1 MEYIFDNK
9 FSEEDVNLLNEEVNF
24 VLEKNFKDNNYL
36 ILINFLKNLNLLKSA
51 VIKRSKLISN
61 YILQDDREPL
71 DDK

>member
-9 FSEEDVNLLNEEVNF
+9 FSEEDVNLLNEEINF

-36 ILINFLKNLNLLKSA
+36 ILINFLKNLNLLKSV